1 MREKVINLIQN
12 ATKSL
17 NAMEIMNMI
26 KPVNT
31 VKDYEELVVILEK
44 LCQDGIIR
52 LTNNNGYVKI
62 TKW

>member
-44 LCQDGIIR
+44 LSSC
-52 LTNNNGYVKI
+52 LKSWKV
-62 TKW
+62 